1 MKMNQFGDLTNLEYQ
16 QILGALVNITVRK
29 KRQIGGTVSATELR
43 SKAMLLNV
51 TSIDYRTLGYVTE
64 VKNQGACGSCWAFS
78 TTGAIEGQLF
88 KKTGMLV
95 SLSEQNLVDCS
106 KDYGTYG
113 CKGAWM
119 GNAYKYV
126 LYNGGIESA
135 LTYPY
140 IAKDNQPCHYNSS
153 RSAASITDYKFLPK
167 GNEQALADALATIGP
182 ITVAVD
188 ASLPSFQFYKS
199 GIYNDPRCSSTKLN
213 HAVLLIGY
221 GSEAGQDFWV
231 IKNSW
236 GTQWGENGYMRMART
251 TTNYCGIAS
260 YTLFPVMVP
269 SALLCPGVYDAGKTA
284 LRRAGLSNIRSWKLK
299 PIGQKETPLA
309 NAVFWAARK
318 GNLAV
323 LQLLLNSG
331 RVDVDCKDNT
341 GTTTLMVASYSGHTD
356 CVRELILQGAD
367 INLQRET
374 GSTSLFFAAQQG
386 NNDIVKLL
394 FEYGAS
400 TEFQTKEG
408 GTALSAA
415 CQYGHSTV
423 VETLLKNGANV
434 HDELHTLY
442 VQSVELPTANSFKL
456 PATINSNGSGGLKF
470 AS

>member
-1 MKMNQFGDLTNLEYQ
+1 MKVAFLCTTLFSCIFVTMGDKKRMNSDWCRWKSTYGVQYNSNEESRKRAVWEANYKEINKHNKDPSQLFKMKMNQFGDLTNLEYQ

-236 GTQWGENGYMRMART
+236 NTSWGENGYMKMARNN
-251 TTNYCGIAS
+251 TNFCGIAA
-260 YTLFPVMVP
+260 YTLFPVM
-269 SALLCPGVYDAGKTA
+269 
-284 LRRAGLSNIRSWKLK
+284 
-299 PIGQKETPLA
+299 
-309 NAVFWAARK
+309 
-318 GNLAV
+318 
-323 LQLLLNSG
+323 
-331 RVDVDCKDNT
+331 
-341 GTTTLMVASYSGHTD
+341 
-356 CVRELILQGAD
+356 
-367 INLQRET
+367 
-374 GSTSLFFAAQQG
+374 
-386 NNDIVKLL
+386 
-394 FEYGAS
+394 
-400 TEFQTKEG
+400 
-408 GTALSAA
+408 
-415 CQYGHSTV
+415 
-423 VETLLKNGANV
+423 
-434 HDELHTLY
+434 
-442 VQSVELPTANSFKL
+442 
-456 PATINSNGSGGLKF
+456 
-470 AS
+470 